1 MENPME
7 NESNPTDFVLTV
19 HLMIIHHWRKLSYSV
34 KNVSAYVTCEM
45 ENNILNG
52 FKKFISTV
60 Q

>member
-1 MENPME
+1 ME
-7 NESNPTDFVLTV
+7 NESDPIDFVLTV
-19 HLMIIHHWRKLSYSV
+19 HLMIIHHLKLSSSV
-34 KNVSAYVTCEM
+34 KNASAYVTCEM

>member
-1 MENPME
+1 
-7 NESNPTDFVLTV
+7 
-19 HLMIIHHWRKLSYSV
+19 V

-60 Q
+60 QWHELRLFLSLSLIILSRNLMN